1 MESRPPKSVS
11 RQGIPSTLG
20 NERSRR
26 FLKYFFFALL
36 LSLGSLILVDLL
48 LYRTN
53 LHSQIGT
60 TVAAYFQSPRF
71 LRLIVTALPLA
82 LILGWLAFIAAKSR
96 TLALWGRRQI
106 LESEIKLRTVLD
118 NTLALAYLKDAQGR
132 YLFVNK
138 PMADLM
144 GLDPEEVVGRRD
156 EDLLDTSPCSSW
168 EHDLQVLQSGKP
180 IYSEDHLVSNGVER
194 TYHTVHF
201 ALRSPEGLI
210 YGVCGIATDITDLQQ
225 AREVMRQAMTVFNHT
240 KEGIL
245 IADAEGIITLVNP
258 AFLEMSGY
266 SEEQLVGQDI
276 RLHSLS
282 LQDDALFQQLMEG
295 LEQTGAWR
303 GELQNRR
310 HNGSLYPAWE
320 TVTTVKEN
328 GQIKQ
333 YIYLVSDIS
342 ALKETE
348 QRLQYL
354 AHYDSL
360 TGLAN
365 RDLFNERLHQAVAD
379 AERRG
384 CLLAILFI
392 NIDQFKLIN
401 DSLGHSVGDEV
412 LYEVAKRLKQLLRS
426 DDMVARLGGDEFAII
441 LHQLEQVEDIDN
453 VVRKIIR
460 STSSPLILSNTS
472 LSIGVS
478 IGISVYPNDSTQVD
492 GLLAAADI
500 AVYRAKKK
508 GRRTYAYYTK
518 ELARIFH
525 RRHKA
530 EQDLRRALDEGQLQL
545 YYQPQVAIK
554 TGQPLGVEALLRWN
568 HPTKGIISPAPLIQV
583 AEETGLIQELGDWV
597 IEEASA
603 QVRRWRHQGAPI
615 GHVAINVSGQQILH
629 GQLLATIKRCLA
641 PSAGGSSGIS
651 LEIEITESILQ
662 HPEEATRVIE
672 ELRELGLN
680 VVIDDFGTGYSSLS
694 QLKELDI
701 DKLKIAGV
709 FMEQIPQQKNACAI
723 ASAIV
728 SLGHSLGLPIVAE
741 GVENDEQV
749 IFLKSIGCDIIQG
762 YYYAKPMPAE
772 KLLEHPLYQEKAV
785 VY

>member
-1 MESRPPKSVS
+1 MESRPPVSVS
-11 RQGIPSTLG
+11 RQGISSTLG

-26 FLKYFFFALL
+26 FLKYFIFALL
-36 LSLGSLILVDLL
+36 LSLGSLLLVDFL
-48 LYRTN
+48 LYRASLAQQPPPWAN
-53 LHSQIGT
+53 YI
-60 TVAAYFQSPRF
+60 QSPRF

-118 NTLALAYLKDAQGR
+118 NTLALAYLKDAEGR
-132 YLFVNK
+132 YLFINQ
-138 PMADLM
+138 PLADLM

-156 EDLLDTSPCSSW
+156 EDLIHSATHSSW
-168 EHDLQVLQSGKP
+168 EHDLLVLRSGKP
-180 IYSEDHLVSNGVER
+180 FYSEDRLLSQGVER
-194 TYHTVHF
+194 AYHTVHF
-201 ALRSPEGLI
+201 PLRSPEGLI
-210 YGVCGIATDITDLQQ
+210 YGVCGISTDMTDLQQ
-225 AREVMRQAMTVFNHT
+225 AREQMQQAMTVFNHT

-245 IADAEGIITLVNP
+245 VTNGEGIITSVNP
-258 AFLEMSGY
+258 AYLDISGY
-266 SEEQLVGQDI
+266 SETELIGQDI

-282 LQDDALFQQLMEG
+282 LQDDTLFQQLMAD
-295 LEQTGAWR
+295 LKQTGAWQ

-320 TVTTVKEN
+320 TVTTVREN
-328 GQIKQ
+328 DQIKQ
-333 YIYLVSDIS
+333 YIFLVSDIS

-348 QRLQYL
+348 QRLHYL

-365 RDLFNERLHQAVAD
+365 RDLFKERLQQAVID
-379 AERRG
+379 AERRE

-401 DSLGHSVGDEV
+401 DSLGHSIGDEV
-412 LYEVAKRLKQLLRS
+412 LYEIAKRLKAPLRS

-460 STSSPLILSNTS
+460 STSSPFNLSSTT
-472 LSIGVS
+472 LSVGVS

-518 ELARIFH
+518 ELARIFQ

-530 EQDLRRALDEGQLQL
+530 EQDLRRALDEGQLRL
-545 YYQPQVAIK
+545 YYQPQVALK
-554 TGQPLGVEALLRWN
+554 TGRPTGVEALLRWE
-568 HPTKGIISPAPLIQV
+568 HPTQGMMSPAPLIQV

-597 IEEASA
+597 IEEACA
-603 QVRRWRHQGAPI
+603 QLRRWRQQNARI
-615 GHVAINVSGQQILH
+615 GHVAINVSGQQVLH
-629 GQLLATIKRCLA
+629 GQLLDTLKRCLTL
-641 PSAGGSSGIS
+641 PGNSINGIS
-651 LEIEITESILQ
+651 LEIEVTESILQ
-662 HPEEATRVIE
+662 SPQDSTQVIE
-672 ELRELGLN
+672 ELRSLGFN

-694 QLKELDI
+694 QLKELAI

-741 GVENDEQV
+741 GVENEEQV

-772 KLLEHPLYQEKAV
+772 ELLDHPLYREKAV